1 MTSFEF
7 SLGATERF
15 VDAAAAVC
23 EEAKR
28 LGAQFTMVALLY
40 EEGPIALIVDNAPDI
55 DDDHRRFG
63 VSPQHWEANPIFRV
77 MRDHLAP
84 CGPETLDPA
93 EFVPLARAHGYKGAA
108 QYPFVAP
115 LVGSRGWFGVMICGT
130 LGPLSKQFERDF
142 AMLAT
147 HLSVWC
153 SLHGI
158 GAVPKR
164 PQQDR
169 LGPRQRQVADLA
181 ARGFTNEEIGDELGI
196 SVNTVKSR
204 LKEVFDVLEVRNRT
218 ELVHVLRL
226 LAPPEEVRRGVTRVG
241 AVTVT
246 RAG

>member
-1 MTSFEF
+1 
-7 SLGATERF
+7 
-15 VDAAAAVC
+15 VC
-23 EEAKR
+23 DEAKR
-28 LGAQFTMVALLY
+28 LGAQFTLVALLY

-63 VSPQHWEANPIFRV
+63 VSNENWEANPIFRAL
-77 MRDHLAP
+77 RDHLAP
-84 CGPETLDPA
+84 CGPETLPT
-93 EFVPLARAHGYKGAA
+93 EFIPLARARGYAGAA

-115 LVGSRGWFGVMICGT
+115 LVGSSGWFGVMICGT
-130 LGPLSKQFERDF
+130 LGPLSQQFERDF

-147 HLSVWC
+147 RLSVWC
-153 SLHGI
+153 SQHGI

-164 PQQDR
+164 STHDR

-226 LAPPEEVRRGVTRVG
+226 LAPPEEVRPGITRVG

-246 RAG
+246 RAA